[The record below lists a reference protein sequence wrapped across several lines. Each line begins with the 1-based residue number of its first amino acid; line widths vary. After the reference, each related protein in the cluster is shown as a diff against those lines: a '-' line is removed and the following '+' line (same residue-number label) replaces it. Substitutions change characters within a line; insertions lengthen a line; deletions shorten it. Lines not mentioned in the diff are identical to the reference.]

1 MRMNK
6 NTISD
11 GCSTVVLDVDWAGIG
26 WVGYGYLQM
35 TTAMRSSLYPGM
47 RHVNKKYTAV
57 LYVWLCSGADC
68 GSSLVGHWETDSLPK
83 RHQLWRGFREGRILT
98 CKALKGN
105 IFFIYTC
112 MMRHQQI
119 ISNLMFESRECKKR
133 LNLWTNGEQ
142 NLPFCN
148 RAAPKTSVT

>member
-1 MRMNK
+1 MQHSSARCGLGW
-6 NTISD
+6 D
-11 GCSTVVLDVDWAGIG
+11 GMG
-26 WVGYGYLQM
+26 WVWISPDDNGNEVQFISWYAPCEQ
-35 TTAMRSSLYPGM
+35 
-47 RHVNKKYTAV
+47 KYTAV
-57 LYVWLCSGADC
+57 LYVRLCSGADC

-133 LNLWTNGEQ
+133 LNL
-142 NLPFCN
+142 
-148 RAAPKTSVT
+148 

>member
-1 MRMNK
+1 MQHRSARCGLDRDGMGLVW
-6 NTISD
+6 ISPD
-11 GCSTVVLDVDWAGIG
+11 DNGNEVQFISWDAPCE
-26 WVGYGYLQM
+26 Q
-35 TTAMRSSLYPGM
+35 
-47 RHVNKKYTAV
+47 KYTAV
-57 LYVWLCSGADC
+57 LYVRLCSGADC